1 MEIYDSTIDHIAAYQ
16 EGRVY
21 IENSQ
26 IRYDIEI
33 KDPNSAIYGHRI
45 SKRDEDREFEIIEVD
60 GGSYFE
66 LASPGPEW

>member
-26 IRYDIEI
+26 IRYDLEI
-33 KDPNSAIYGHRI
+33 KDVNSAIYGYRI
-45 SKRDEDREFEIIEVD
+45 TKRDEEREIEIIEVD

-66 LASPGPEW
+66 LVSPGPPW